1 MENDKIQFRAMQE
14 NDIEQMTA
22 IEAQVFSQP
31 WSRKSF
37 EEALSYENLLFVVA
51 VMEETIIGYCGL
63 YMVLDEGNVINVA
76 VKEEF
81 RGRHI
86 AQEMLTFLMEEGAK
100 QNITAFTLE
109 VREHNETALHVYEN
123 MGFESVGIRKN
134 FYEKPIENAII
145 MWKR

>member
-1 MENDKIQFRAMQE
+1 MVNDKVQYRAMQE

-51 VMEETIIGYCGL
+51 VMEETVVGYCGL
-63 YMVLDEGNVINVA
+63 YMVLEEGNVINVA

-109 VREHNETALHVYEN
+109 VREHNETALHVYEKL
-123 MGFESVGIRKN
+123 GFESVGIRKN

>member
-1 MENDKIQFRAMQE
+1 MVNDKIQFRAMQE

-51 VMEETIIGYCGL
+51 VMDETVVGYCGL
-63 YMVLDEGNVINVA
+63 YMVLEEGNVINVA

-81 RGRHI
+81 RGRHM

-109 VREHNETALHVYEN
+109 VREHNETALHVYEKL
-123 MGFESVGIRKN
+123 GFESVGIRKN